1 MSQVRTLGKI
11 AARTS
16 MLTTACSRCERRGR
30 YRIDTLIAVNGANAG
45 VRV

>member
-1 MSQVRTLGKI
+1 MSHVSTLGEI

-30 YRIDTLIAVNGANAG
+30 HRIDTLIAVDGANAG